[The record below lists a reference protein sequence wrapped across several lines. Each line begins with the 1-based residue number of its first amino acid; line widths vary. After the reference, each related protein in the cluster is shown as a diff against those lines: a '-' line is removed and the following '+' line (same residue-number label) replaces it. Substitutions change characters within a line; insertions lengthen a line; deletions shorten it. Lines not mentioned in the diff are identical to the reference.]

1 MPKYEYKCKTCNE
14 HFFLR
19 HGIKETIQKRP
30 TCEKECTLE
39 RIPTISFRKI
49 VKKKKKKVGKI
60 VKEYIEDTKK
70 EIEKEK
76 EILKQEYEP

>member
-19 HGIKETIQKRP
+19 HGIKEKIEKRP
-30 TCEKECTLE
+30 TCEKECDLE

-49 VKKKKKKVGKI
+49 EKKKKKVGK
-60 VKEYIEDTKK
+60 VVRDYIEDTKK
-70 EIEKEK
+70 EIEEEK
-76 EILKQEYEP
+76 EHLKQDYKP